1 MGLVSDR
8 GGGPKNTLRFF
19 LVTVINLGVVMIFRG
34 PFGQFVGP
42 GEGEGGK
49 YERWFGGAC
58 SLACSRVENNCIV
71 VVGVSSVGLV
81 RRFLLAPY
89 RRMNQ
94 SEIVPVRFTS
104 IPRSFYPIL
113 EEPAFF
119 PLPPRSLR
127 DSEKKCRHRSKHE
140 KSAFFPTTTASPSAG
155 RPRPPPGTTGQ
166 VCMCTSAAA

>member
-94 SEIVPVRFTS
+94 SEIFPVRFTS
-104 IPRSFYPIL
+104 LWFFTPSSRSRLF
-113 EEPAFF
+113 
-119 PLPPRSLR
+119 S
-127 DSEKKCRHRSKHE
+127 
-140 KSAFFPTTTASPSAG
+140 SPSSFPERFG
-155 RPRPPPGTTGQ
+155 EKVPT
-166 VCMCTSAAA
+166 